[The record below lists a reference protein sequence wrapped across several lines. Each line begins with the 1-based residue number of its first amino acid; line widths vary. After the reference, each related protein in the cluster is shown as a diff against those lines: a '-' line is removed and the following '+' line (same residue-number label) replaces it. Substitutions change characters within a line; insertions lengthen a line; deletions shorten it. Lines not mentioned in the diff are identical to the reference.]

1 MIAMMVVFK
10 AGLLFFCGQ
19 CMYSSK
25 DTVVLKHGEVA
36 VSTFICALELYFCAS
51 GFPIKQHSKYVLF
64 HSFHA
69 LSTLSVILFQ
79 LQLLHL

>member
-1 MIAMMVVFK
+1 
-10 AGLLFFCGQ
+10 
-19 CMYSSK
+19 MYSSK

-36 VSTFICALELYFCAS
+36 VSTFICALELNFCAS
-51 GFPIKQHSKYVLF
+51 GFPIKQQSKY
-64 HSFHA
+64 A